1 MQNTS
6 VKYIYSD
13 LLTVPEDTNR
23 YEIFEGELIV
33 TPSPIRI
40 HQVVVKNL
48 TYFFESYLRTNKIGE
63 LCVAPFDVYF
73 DEGTV
78 MQPDL
83 MFISDERKH
92 IVEEKR
98 IVGSPDLIVEV
109 LSEGTEERDRGYKF
123 RRYAKENVRE
133 YWIVDPEK
141 QTVEIYENAETGYLL
156 SGKYSGN
163 NEIHSVFF
171 PGLKCKAADIF
182 E

>member
-6 VKYIYSD
+6 VKYTYSD

-23 YEIFEGELIV
+23 YELFEGELIV

-48 TYFFESYLRTNKIGE
+48 TYFFEGFLRTNNIGE

-73 DEGTV
+73 DKDTV

-83 MFISDERKH
+83 IFVSNERKF
-92 IVEEKR
+92 IIEQKR
-98 IVGSPDLIVEV
+98 IVGAPDLVVEV
-109 LSEGTEERDRGYKF
+109 LSERTEERDRGYKF

-133 YWIVDPEK
+133 YWIVDPE
-141 QTVEIYENAETGYLL
+141 QQFIEVYENSESGYRLL
-156 SGKYSGN
+156 GTFKGGQSIRS
-163 NEIHSVFF
+163 S
-171 PGLKCKAADIF
+171 IF
-182 E
+182 TDLRCTASDLFE